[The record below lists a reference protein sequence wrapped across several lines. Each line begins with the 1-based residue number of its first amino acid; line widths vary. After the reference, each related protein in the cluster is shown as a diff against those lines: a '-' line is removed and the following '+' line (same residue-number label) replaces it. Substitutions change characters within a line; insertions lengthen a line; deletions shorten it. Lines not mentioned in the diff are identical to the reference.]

1 MKAGWY
7 TNDIGERVV
16 QSMQHENGIQKGVQT
31 ILKERGKHK
40 NTEGK
45 NLLLQC
51 KPCKDKV
58 SHDQRNE
65 ETRSNMCCASYVLS
79 KEEDFLEQEEWLAEV
94 VKRAGF
100 NIIFYPKY
108 HCELNYIKMVWGWT
122 KSYHGRFCT
131 YNYKDLKSELPTTCQ
146 TDGLLAYSIRC
157 IYTYNTT

>member
-16 QSMQHENGIQKGVQT
+16 QSMQHENGIQKGVRT
-31 ILKERGKHK
+31 ILEERGKHR

-65 ETRSNMCCASYVLS
+65 ETRSNMCCASYVL
-79 KEEDFLEQEEWLAEV
+79 
-94 VKRAGF
+94 
-100 NIIFYPKY
+100 
-108 HCELNYIKMVWGWT
+108 
-122 KSYHGRFCT
+122 
-131 YNYKDLKSELPTTCQ
+131 
-146 TDGLLAYSIRC
+146 
-157 IYTYNTT
+157 

>member
-1 MKAGWY
+1 
-7 TNDIGERVV
+7 
-16 QSMQHENGIQKGVQT
+16 MQHENGIQKGVQT

-94 VKRAGF
+94 V
-100 NIIFYPKY
+100 
-108 HCELNYIKMVWGWT
+108 
-122 KSYHGRFCT
+122 
-131 YNYKDLKSELPTTCQ
+131 
-146 TDGLLAYSIRC
+146 
-157 IYTYNTT
+157 